1 MLSRGGTWRG
11 GVLAVAA
18 SLIVGF
24 FAGCGQE
31 DESAPP
37 ACLGSA
43 TAYLDALKAAPER
56 VLLDGSTPISDCL
69 VEDQEP
75 AELGQVGEGLVGAA
89 TRLNAEARRD
99 PSGDATVELGYLIGA
114 VQQGAADSGAT
125 ESGGIHPD
133 LLRRLDSAARFN
145 EGGDPLPAS
154 FERAFGKGYA
164 AGQDSG

>member
-1 MLSRGGTWRG
+1 MLSRGATRRG
-11 GVLAVAA
+11 AALGVAA
-18 SLIVGF
+18 SVIAGLL
-24 FAGCGQE
+24 AGCGPQE
-31 DESAPP
+31 ESAPP
-37 ACLGSA
+37 ACLAPA
-43 TAYLDALKAAPER
+43 TAYLDALRAAPR
-56 VLLDGSTPISDCL
+56 PVLLDGSTPISDCL
-69 VEDQEP
+69 VPDQEP

-125 ESGGIHPD
+125 ESGGIHTD

-145 EGGDPLPAS
+145 KGGEPLPAS
-154 FERAFGKGYA
+154 FERAFGEGYS

>member
-18 SLIVGF
+18 SLMVGF

-43 TAYLDALKAAPER
+43 TAYLDALKAAPEP

-69 VEDQEP
+69 VPDQAP
-75 AELGQVGEGLVGAA
+75 AQLAQVGERLVAVA
-89 TRLNAEARRD
+89 SRLNAAARRD
-99 PSGDATVELGYLIGA
+99 PSGDATVELGYLVGA
-114 VQQGAADSGAT
+114 AQQGAADSGGT
-125 ESGGIHPD
+125 EGGGIHTD
-133 LLRRLDSAARFN
+133 LLRRLDAAARFSKA
-145 EGGDPLPAS
+145 GRALPTN
-154 FERAFGKGYA
+154 FERAFGEGYA
-164 AGQDSG
+164 AGQESG

>member
-1 MLSRGGTWRG
+1 MLSRGASRRG
-11 GVLAVAA
+11 AVLAVAA
-18 SLIVGF
+18 SLVAGLL
-24 FAGCGQE
+24 AGCGEE

-37 ACLGSA
+37 ACLAPA
-43 TAYLDALKAAPER
+43 TAYLDALKAAPQP
-56 VLLDGSTPISDCL
+56 VLLDDSTPISDCL

-114 VQQGAADSGAT
+114 VQQGAADSRAT
-125 ESGGIHPD
+125 ESGGIHTD

-145 EGGDPLPAS
+145 KGGEQLPAS
-154 FERAFGKGYA
+154 FERAFGEGYA

>member
-1 MLSRGGTWRG
+1 MLSRGASRRG
-11 GVLAVAA
+11 AVLAVAA
-18 SLIVGF
+18 SLVAGLL
-24 FAGCGQE
+24 AGCGEE

-37 ACLGSA
+37 ACLAPA
-43 TAYLDALKAAPER
+43 TAYLDALKAAPDPV
-56 VLLDGSTPISDCL
+56 VLDDSTPISDCL

-125 ESGGIHPD
+125 ESGGIHTD

-145 EGGDPLPAS
+145 KGGEQLPAS
-154 FERAFGKGYA
+154 FERAFGEGYA